1 MMNALTFLIVLMSL
15 IPIASGYFQ
24 SVTTAEP
31 LTVTKKVISLENF
44 LAYRGAVLTYA
55 EKNPAFVGIVPDAS
69 LPSLPPGYQKMGPW
83 VNKITAK
90 KIVVYGSSD
99 IGMIGA
105 STLSNESSVDAANYL
120 VGYAKSGNWVSTA
133 LGIISPAPNY
143 VPEGAILAIIDK

>member
-55 EKNPAFVGIVPDAS
+55 EKIRHMSVSCLTHHYLAYRRAIKKWAVGEQNNGKKNRS
-69 LPSLPPGYQKMGPW
+69 LW
-83 VNKITAK
+83 
-90 KIVVYGSSD
+90 
-99 IGMIGA
+99 
-105 STLSNESSVDAANYL
+105 E
-120 VGYAKSGNWVSTA
+120 
-133 LGIISPAPNY
+133 
-143 VPEGAILAIIDK
+143 